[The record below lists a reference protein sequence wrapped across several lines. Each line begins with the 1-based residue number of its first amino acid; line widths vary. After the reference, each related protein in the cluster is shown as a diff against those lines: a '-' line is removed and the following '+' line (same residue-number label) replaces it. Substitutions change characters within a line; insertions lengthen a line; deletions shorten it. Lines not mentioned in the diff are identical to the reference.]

1 LLLTIGERDSAKS
14 GEFLK
19 MARHIAAPFGPHVK
33 AFVVGPNAAA
43 SESVADLL
51 VDTTGA
57 AHSRL
62 GGGEGPALCLV
73 RPDGHLGLRLTP
85 PTLPAVEAYFAR
97 ILA

>member
-43 SESVADLL
+43 SESVADCWSIRRGRRIRGL
-51 VDTTGA
+51 A
-57 AHSRL
+57 AARVRRF
-62 GGGEGPALCLV
+62 ALSA
-73 RPDGHLGLRLTP
+73 
-85 PTLPAVEAYFAR
+85 PTAT
-97 ILA
+97 LAFG